1 MIGRLD
7 SGGENKH
14 IQKVFNMSRKYYKGS
29 TIRVVKSMLLET
41 WILIGIIFFLL
52 QPVPQ

>member
-14 IQKVFNMSRKYYKGS
+14 IQKVFNMSKKYYKG
-29 TIRVVKSMLLET
+29 RVVKSMLLET

-52 QPVPQ
+52 QSVPQ